1 MISKEECVMKK
12 LFSAMVL
19 TVALLTM
26 TSMTT
31 FASQY
36 VISPEDQY
44 MTDEP
49 GTTTTADGGSSTRTP
64 GDDEYYTGD
73 DSSSTK
79 TPGDDQYLPDGSKT
93 KTTID
98 KSKAPKTGDERMF
111 LYAAAVAA
119 IAAAGTAVIAKREN

>member
-1 MISKEECVMKK
+1 MKK

-26 TSMTT
+26 TSMTA

-44 MTDEP
+44 LTEDP
-49 GTTTTADGGSSTRTP
+49 GTTTTADDSTKTP
-64 GDDEYYTGD
+64 GDDQYYTAD
-73 DSSSTK
+73 DNTK

>member
-1 MISKEECVMKK
+1 MKK

-26 TSMTT
+26 TSMTA

-44 MTDEP
+44 LTEDP
-49 GTTTTADGGSSTRTP
+49 GTTTTAD
-64 GDDEYYTGD
+64 
-73 DSSSTK
+73 DSSSTR

-98 KSKAPKTGDERMF
+98 KSKAPKTGDERVF

-119 IAAAGTAVIAKREN
+119 IAAAGTVVITKKEEN